1 VGLFRSIGRIA
12 QKIVAPAMAAG
23 HIFTS
28 PIARFAPGVLGLKS
42 ESSRAIVNV
51 TQGALLAGGTA
62 ALGVRAAIP
71 RDRAGNPITMGGQG
85 FQSAQSLPMADPS
98 YDPREAQVEQ
108 FIRSLLEHH
117 VGRV

>member
-1 VGLFRSIGRIA
+1 MGLFRSIGRIA

-62 ALGVRAAIP
+62 ALGARIP
-71 RDRAGNPITMGGQG
+71 RDRGGNPITMGGQG